1 MCPPR
6 RNPKVGTLPD
16 VPGAR
21 DQPEAAGSG
30 YTDAGRI
37 CGSWGVSTGSP
48 WVWLN
53 HPGDT
58 RGEPRRVLKQTE
70 MLWSSKR
77 GRGDASRSQKGKE
90 SEVKKESVGRDWKAP
105 SGHDPRGHQ
114 LERIREDYP
123 R

>member
-1 MCPPR
+1 
-6 RNPKVGTLPD
+6 
-16 VPGAR
+16 
-21 DQPEAAGSG
+21 
-30 YTDAGRI
+30 
-37 CGSWGVSTGSP
+37 
-48 WVWLN
+48 
-53 HPGDT
+53 
-58 RGEPRRVLKQTE
+58 

-105 SGHDPRGHQ
+105 SGHDLRGHQ